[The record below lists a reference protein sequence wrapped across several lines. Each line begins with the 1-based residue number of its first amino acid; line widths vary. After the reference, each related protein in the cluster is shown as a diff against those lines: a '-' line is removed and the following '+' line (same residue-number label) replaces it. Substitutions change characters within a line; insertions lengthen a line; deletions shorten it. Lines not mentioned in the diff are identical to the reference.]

1 VEGEL
6 LSSSSAD
13 SDDKSES
20 DKTYTEVFRESI
32 PFYLNAGMTPEQF
45 WDGDV
50 ELARDFRIAYWQR
63 IEQQNEMLWL
73 QGYYMYTAL
82 GAIMPATSVKFKAK
96 QFDKYLEEPIPITKQ
111 AIKKSEERKAE
122 KQMQKN
128 LNFMLMFAGAHN
140 SKNKDG

>member
-1 VEGEL
+1 
-6 LSSSSAD
+6 
-13 SDDKSES
+13 
-20 DKTYTEVFRESI
+20 
-32 PFYLNAGMTPEQF
+32 
-45 WDGDV
+45 
-50 ELARDFRIAYWQR
+50 
-63 IEQQNEMLWL
+63 
-73 QGYYMYTAL
+73 MYTAL

-122 KQMQKN
+122 KQMHKN